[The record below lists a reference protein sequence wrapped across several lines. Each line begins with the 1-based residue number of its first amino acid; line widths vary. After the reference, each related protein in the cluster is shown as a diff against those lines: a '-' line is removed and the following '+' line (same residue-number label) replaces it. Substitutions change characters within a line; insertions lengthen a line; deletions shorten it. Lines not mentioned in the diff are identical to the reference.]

1 MMTYKTL
8 KDGWNDL
15 DSTLSVYVENGKITK
30 AMMKDWSLQWVP
42 AYPYKKTIDG
52 FTAVP
57 LPLSLSEADRL
68 SRALAWD

>member
-42 AYPYKKTIDG
+42 AYPYKKTTG
-52 FTAVP
+52 GLTSVP

>member
-1 MMTYKTL
+1 MKYTTL
-8 KDGWNDL
+8 KDGWNDI
-15 DSTLSVYVENGKITK
+15 DNVLSVYVENGKITK

>member
-1 MMTYKTL
+1 MKYTTL
-8 KDGWNDL
+8 KDGWNDI
-15 DSTLSVYVENGKITK
+15 DNVLSVYVEDGRIER
-30 AMMKDWSLQWVP
+30 AMKKDWSLQWVP

-68 SRALAWD
+68 SHVLAWD

>member
-1 MMTYKTL
+1 MTYKTL

-42 AYPYKKTIDG
+42 AYPYKKTTG
-52 FTAVP
+52 GLTSVP

>member
-1 MMTYKTL
+1 MKYTTL

-42 AYPYKKTIDG
+42 AYPYKKTTG
-52 FTAVP
+52 GLTSVP

>member
-30 AMMKDWSLQWVP
+30 AMKKDWSLEWVP
-42 AYPYKKTIDG
+42 AYPYKKTKNG
-52 FTAVP
+52 LTSVP
-57 LPLSLSEADRL
+57 LPLSLSEAGHL
-68 SRALAWD
+68 SHVLAWE